1 LDLKGYRFFQ
11 ASYDEDEMGTILSVN
26 KDVAGRTITYIGY
39 TLLIIGFVMMFFVRN
54 SRYRHLSRQLSELRK
69 KMKTVSAIILFSIV
83 SLSAFGQS
91 MSTENAV
98 RQNVVSEEHAAK
110 FGALPIQ
117 WRGRTMPMNTFSSEI
132 LRKVHRAE
140 TFGELNSDQFLLSF
154 FAMPQMWTQVPLIA
168 IPNKEISRRYNLP
181 KNHSAYIHF
190 FDENGHYRFLDEI
203 QRIHTKPAN
212 ERTAYEKE
220 LIRIDERVNIIHLL
234 LNNEMP
240 GIFPNSANPS
250 HDWYTP
256 GNDLSDFR
264 TEDSLFIT
272 RTFTWYLNEVQHALR
287 NGNWSN
293 ADNVLNLIKTYQLEN
308 CDANLIDINKIQAE
322 FLYNQIRFPARSKV
336 AYFIL
341 GGLLLLMTFT
351 RLLRERKWLQY
362 LSFVLVIGI
371 ILVLL
376 FHAFGMGMR
385 SYISGHSPWSNS
397 YETMIYVGW
406 VTVFAGLIFG
416 RKNMLMLALGT
427 LFGGVILF
435 VSTLNWMDPQI
446 STLVPVLRSPWLMWH
461 VSVNVAAYGFFGIS
475 FLLGIVNMIMMTFPK
490 NNLLVQYR
498 IKELTIIN
506 NMSLLV
512 GLALMTIGAFLGAI
526 WANESWGRYWGWD
539 PKETWALITMVLY
552 TIVTHLYLM
561 KNRNSDWLFNLL
573 SSLAFS
579 SVLMTYFG
587 VNYLLSGMHSYGSTA
602 GNIMTIMLYI
612 LIMFLAVGLLG
623 VVSYVKVRKC
633 ERIKT

>member
-1 LDLKGYRFFQ
+1 
-11 ASYDEDEMGTILSVN
+11 
-26 KDVAGRTITYIGY
+26 
-39 TLLIIGFVMMFFVRN
+39 
-54 SRYRHLSRQLSELRK
+54 LSELRQK
-69 KMKTVSAIILFSIV
+69 IKTGSAIVLFSIV
-83 SLSAFGQS
+83 SLSTFGQFAS
-91 MSTENAV
+91 IENAV
-98 RQNVVSEEHAAK
+98 QQNVVSEEHAAK
-110 FGALPIQ
+110 FGTLPIQ

-132 LRKVHRAE
+132 LRKLHRAE

-181 KNHSAYIHF
+181 ENHSAYIHF
-190 FDENGHYRFLDEI
+190 FDAHGHYRFLNEI
-203 QRIHTKPAN
+203 QHIHTKPAN
-212 ERTAYEKE
+212 EQTAYEKE
-220 LIRIDERVNIIHLL
+220 LIRIDERVNIIYLL
-234 LNNEMP
+234 LNLGMP
-240 GIFPNSANPS
+240 GIFPNPIDPS
-250 HDWYTP
+250 HTWYAP

-287 NGNWSN
+287 NGDWNN
-293 ADNVLNLIKTYQLEN
+293 ADNVLNLIKAYQLEN

-322 FLYNQIRFPARSKV
+322 FRYNQIRFFARSKV
-336 AYFIL
+336 SYFIL
-341 GGLLLLMTFT
+341 GGLLLLVAFA
-351 RLLRERKWLQY
+351 RLLREQKWLRY
-362 LSFVLVIGI
+362 VSFTLVVGI
-371 ILVLL
+371 IFVLL

-397 YETMIYVGW
+397 YETMVYVGW

-490 NNLLVQYR
+490 NNLLVQHR

-512 GLALMTIGAFLGAI
+512 GLALMTIGAFIGAV

-539 PKETWALITMVLY
+539 PKETWALITMVIY
-552 TIVTHLYLM
+552 TIVTHLYLV

-612 LIMFLAVGLLG
+612 LIVFLAVGLLG
-623 VVSYVKVRKC
+623 IISAKTRK
-633 ERIKT
+633 RKDTKGKIVQ